1 MRHLAGATALV
12 AVLAVVGCTGASTPD
27 GAATSP
33 AAAAPGPVPSPDVVP
48 SPAASPG
55 AAATEPSAVL
65 GPSWVADSDGDGVP
79 DAVEVLDEIATDP
92 LVDECLQVPGC
103 DQDVPPGSD
112 PLTVAEHGANTML
125 ILDASG
131 SMAGAAGG
139 GGTKMRAAKRAVT
152 RYVVG
157 LPGYVDAGL
166 VVYGHVGSNE
176 DRDKQR
182 SCAGIETFA
191 ELGELTHRTVDRTVG
206 RFRPVGWTPIAGAL
220 DATRKGFADVDPD
233 ADNRVILVSDG
244 IETCDGDPVAAA
256 RRLAREDVSVTV
268 DVVGFD
274 VDRDAARQLER
285 VAEVT
290 GGTYTDAR
298 SSGQLQAYFERQ
310 RQRIQALT
318 RELDCVRR
326 NRNVVTRCYA
336 RARNAATGEL
346 SRRMRDSERD
356 DPDLARAIIDVRDHL
371 DDEVGALRLRVDRVG
386 LERMQ
391 QLEEQARRARRRYE
405 RRYRRTSVLSV
416 LPCDPGWAPVSA
428 TWS

>member
-1 MRHLAGATALV
+1 MRHLAGVTALV
-12 AVLAVVGCTGASTPD
+12 AVLVVAGCTGASTPD

-33 AAAAPGPVPSPDVVP
+33 PAAAPGPVPSADAVP
-48 SPAASPG
+48 SPEASPE
-55 AAATEPSAVL
+55 AAATEPAAVL
-65 GPSWVADSDGDGVP
+65 GPSWVTDSDEDGVP
-79 DAVEVLDEIATDP
+79 DAVEVLDEIDTDP

-103 DQDVPPGSD
+103 DQDAPPGSD

-139 GGTKMRAAKRAVT
+139 GGTKMRVAKRAVT

-157 LPGYVDAGL
+157 LPDYVDAGL

-176 DRDKQR
+176 ERDKQR
-182 SCAGIETFA
+182 SCAGIETFS
-191 ELGELTHRTVDRTVG
+191 ELGELTHHSVDRTVR

-220 DATRKGFADVDPD
+220 DATRKAFADVDPD

-256 RRLAREDVSVTV
+256 RRLARADVSVTV

-298 SSGQLQAYFERQ
+298 SSSQLQAYFERQ

-326 NRNVVTRCYA
+326 NRNVVTQCYA

-356 DPDLARAIIDVRDHL
+356 DPDLARAIIDVRDRL
-371 DDEVGALRLRVDRVG
+371 DDEVGVLRLRVDRVG

-391 QLEEQARRARRRYE
+391 ELEEQARRARRRYE
-405 RRYRRTSVLSV
+405 RRYRHTSVLPV